1 MIFFIA
7 QAWENP
13 FSWIF
18 LVVVF
23 TTRAGDLLWM
33 YGERL
38 SALLQHGWILFFA
51 LFSHGTG

>member
-1 MIFFIA
+1 LIFFIA